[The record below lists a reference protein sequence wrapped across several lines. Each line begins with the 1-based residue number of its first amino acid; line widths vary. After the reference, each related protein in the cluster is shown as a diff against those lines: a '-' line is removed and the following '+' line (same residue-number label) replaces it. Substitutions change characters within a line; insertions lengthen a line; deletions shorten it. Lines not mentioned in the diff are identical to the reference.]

1 MLTLPRA
8 VKVVAIQ
15 NYGSS
20 GSLFLQSLLDGHP
33 SLLALPALY
42 IRPFYSFWEEHGAK
56 PRKAV
61 VGAFLKKNSYWFKP
75 DGINRGLGL
84 EQMGESMNEGAY
96 VAESLF
102 TSALEEL
109 LDSAPTFDRR
119 TMLLS
124 VYLAYARARGLAI
137 PENACL
143 VFPIH
148 SMPRRHA
155 GYLVEDF
162 KDVYFLH
169 MIREPL
175 VLIGSMLKHI
185 LTHSL
190 PVSALECALSQ
201 MIADYSQQW
210 QRSTHGYVYGDR
222 PYFPEKTAV
231 AVRLED
237 LNARSRETLESVCRW
252 LDIPWHDCLLSSTF
266 NGKKWWNRPESPRLS
281 GFGGALIGK
290 QHDHWF
296 NGFDA
301 ARLQGVLAEKLRIWN
316 YPSPSWTRSA
326 AFRACLPA
334 LILIP
339 FKAEFKSA
347 LGHWFNFGKAVPS
360 LLWEWVKT
368 VHGLTERLGLGE
380 IDQEKGRQIKAR
392 LGAAI
397 RENFFLKAAALL
409 LALLLAPVLILS
421 APFFLLRDYL
431 MIRWWLARGWLES
444 LRSKRPEVR
453 LLA

>member
-1 MLTLPRA
+1 MPSLPKT
-8 VKVVAIQ
+8 VTVVAIQ

-56 PRKAV
+56 PREAV

-84 EQMGESMNEGAY
+84 EQMGESMKEGAY
-96 VAESLF
+96 IDEELF
-102 TSALEEL
+102 TAALKDL
-109 LDSAPTFDRR
+109 LESAPKFDRR

-124 VYLAYARARGLAI
+124 VYLAYARARGLEV

-155 GYLVEDF
+155 GSLLEDF
-162 KDVYFLH
+162 KDVRFLH

-175 VLIGSMLKHI
+175 VLIGSMIKHI

-190 PVSALECALSQ
+190 PVSALECAFSQ

-210 QRSTHGYVYGDR
+210 EKSTHGYVYGDR
-222 PYFPEKTAV
+222 PYFPEAAAA

-237 LNARSRETLESVCRW
+237 LNARSRETLEGICRW
-252 LDIPWHDCLLSSTF
+252 LGIPWHDCLLTSTF
-266 NGKKWWNRPESPRLS
+266 NGKKWWNRPESPRVS

-296 NGFDA
+296 NGFDT
-301 ARLQGVLAEKLRIWN
+301 ARLQGVLAAKYRLWN
-316 YPSPSWTRSA
+316 YPSPAWTRSP
-326 AFRACLPA
+326 AFRAFLP
-334 LILIP
+334 LLLLFP

-347 LGHWFNFGKAVPS
+347 LGHWFNFIQAVPS
-360 LLWEWVKT
+360 LLWDWVKA
-368 VHGLTERLGLGE
+368 VHGLTGRLGLGE
-380 IDQEKGRQIKAR
+380 IDHEKGRQIKAR
-392 LGAAI
+392 LAAAI
-397 RENFFLKAAALL
+397 RENFLLKAAAGLAAL
-409 LALLLAPVLILS
+409 LAAPVLLLS
-421 APFFLLRDYL
+421 GPFFLLRDYV
-431 MIRWWLARGWLES
+431 MIRRWLARGWRES
-444 LRSKRPEVR
+444 FASQRPEVR
-453 LLA
+453 LLD